1 MSRFMI
7 LIYGDEKRW
16 REMSQEERA
25 EIDAAHGEF
34 WAKAEGSIIASGE
47 LQGPGT
53 AVTVRRGTDGEPT
66 TVDGPFTE
74 AKEVVGGFALIRA
87 GSKEEAVELCRR
99 FLSVAGDGECE
110 LRQLYEMP
118 ASDAAQ
124 PA

>member
-1 MSRFMI
+1 MCTMSRFMI

-47 LQGPGT
+47 PQGPGT

-74 AKEVVGGFALIRA
+74 AKEVVGGFYVIDVPDQAAAVALA
-87 GSKEEAVELCRR
+87 SGLAEARHDHSGVQVQPLVDH
-99 FLSVAGDGECE
+99 S
-110 LRQLYEMP
+110 
-118 ASDAAQ
+118 AA
-124 PA
+124 